1 MTTETEQLKSQ
12 SSTNDGIKNVGMGE
26 IDQSYSLGAVY
37 IHATQN
43 DMSLDKR
50 PKYKLIIV
58 LLYLKLI
65 YLKNFKT
72 HL

>member
-58 LLYLKLI
+58 LLYLKFI
-65 YLKNFKT
+65 YLKNFE
-72 HL
+72 